1 LDNNLCCH
9 LITASV
15 DTPTMMFSKIFKQRG
30 GRDLE
35 TAPGAP
41 LAMEEM
47 RFLPID
53 PTIPTMARVRHP
65 PSPRRGPSGA
75 VDRARPTPDEAHT
88 RRRCAP
94 SRCVKLVG
102 AAAFFTLISAIISN
116 SLSGIAVFIGDSQV
130 GYYLDA
136 PNGYY
141 GAGLHWHS
149 ATLTSNTFKLVDVGA
164 LDARGERATSDMY
177 LWNLQGLTL
186 DGRFFAVRSAT
197 VVYRVANVSTFV
209 DALRKYRGIEA
220 EVFRDFRHYVSEKLV
235 EAIAS
240 HVADSVE
247 RLTIV
252 RPSAVPLDID
262 VGLAIAKNISL
273 SGVTVSGLYR
283 PYPRLPPNATT
294 LGVARTTIGRQ
305 ASATQS
311 IGAAKSPATTSASAT
326 RAIETTITR
335 PLTKSTARARTTKP
349 PRTTLPPRTSSS
361 SSSSPQDEPLP
372 TPISV
377 VSADHRVG
385 MSYTLFNIGGGASIP
400 TKIKKTTI
408 RPEGSRGMIP
418 SRPKWSSTATTV
430 VDDAQSTVDD
440 AQSTVADTLTATVVA
455 DAQSTVDDALPAT
468 VIADAQSTV
477 VDALPATVIADAQS
491 TVVDALSVIADATT
505 VDDDA
510 LPTIADALPVVDD
523 ALPVVDDAL
532 PTIADALPV
541 VDDALPTIAD
551 ATTVVDDALPTI
563 ADALPVVD
571 DATTVVDDALPTI
584 DTNYQVDNL

>member
-65 PSPRRGPSGA
+65 PSPRRGPSDA

-361 SSSSPQDEPLP
+361 SSPQDEPLP

-455 DAQSTVDDALPAT
+455 DAQSTVADTLTATVVDDALPATVVADAQSTVDDALPAT

-477 VDALPATVIADAQS
+477 A
-491 TVVDALSVIADATT
+491 DALSVIADATT

-510 LPTIADALPVVDD
+510 LPTIADALPM
-523 ALPVVDDAL
+523 
-532 PTIADALPV
+532 

-551 ATTVVDDALPTI
+551 ATTVV

-584 DTNYQVDNL
+584 DYVTTVVDDALPVVDDALPTIDTNYQVDNL